1 MILKQ
6 GDCLE
11 LMKKI
16 EDCSVD
22 MILCDLPYGV
32 TKNKWDSVIPFE
44 SLWEQYSR
52 IIKENGAIILFGQD
66 KFTAKVMLSNE
77 KMHRYNIIWD
87 KISTTGF
94 LNANRMPLRSHE
106 DICVFY
112 KKLPV
117 YNPQK
122 YLGEKSHSKGS
133 KKRNTNNNYGEF
145 TMVDN
150 TAVHGEYKFPKSI
163 ISFPRVPPS
172 KIVHPTQKPVD
183 LLEYIIKT
191 YSNENE
197 TVLDNCMGS
206 GSTGVAAVNIG
217 RKFYGIEL
225 DENYF
230 KIAESRIQEAVCLK
244 QGTPM
249 IKPEN
254 NTASLNESA

>member
-6 GDCLE
+6 ENCLDA
-11 LMKKI
+11 MKEI
-16 EDCSVD
+16 EDNSVNL
-22 MILCDLPYGV
+22 ILADLPYGV
-32 TKNKWDSVIPFE
+32 TKNKWDSVIPFDL
-44 SLWEQYSR
+44 LWSQYNR

-112 KKLPV
+112 KKLPD

-133 KKRNTNNNYGEF
+133 KKRNTNNNYDEF

-172 KIVHPTQKPVD
+172 KIVHPTQKPTD
-183 LLEYIIKT
+183 LLEYLIKT
-191 YSNENE
+191 YTNEGDL
-197 TVLDNCMGS
+197 VVDNVMGS
-206 GSTGVAAVNIG
+206 GSVGVSCVNTN
-217 RKFYGIEL
+217 RDFLGIEL

-230 KIAESRIQEAVCLK
+230 KIAETRIQEAICLK
-244 QGTPM
+244 QGIPFIEPKIGDT
-249 IKPEN
+249 
-254 NTASLNESA
+254 LLDESA

>member
-16 EDCSVD
+16 KDCSVD

-244 QGTPM
+244 QGIPM

>member
-16 EDCSVD
+16 KDCSVD